1 MITAR
6 QVKGQSPLLGSWMC
20 VCVYVCAC
28 MHAQLC
34 LTFCDPWT
42 ITHQAPLSMEFSRQE
57 YWSWLVLPTPVHLPH
72 PKIKPTSP
80 VSPVS
85 LPLSHQQGLFSS
97 SFLTQAAPVKYKTQ
111 SKPSG
116 NAVER
121 MNNVINMWMKLYS
134 INWLL
139 IIPCLRLWLRLAN
152 IKSIQQCWWIST
164 SVTLI
169 TYWEVSHYLNTIN
182 LTCLRYIYIK
192 YLGWFNLF
200 FFI

>member
-1 MITAR
+1 MLTDLSRVEHFILKQVIDRDNSKASQRTKSLAR
-6 QVKGQSPLLGSWMC
+6 FLNVC

-42 ITHQAPLSMEFSRQE
+42 ITHQAPLSLEFSRQE

-139 IIPCLRLWLRLAN
+139 IIPCLRL
-152 IKSIQQCWWIST
+152 
-164 SVTLI
+164 
-169 TYWEVSHYLNTIN
+169 
-182 LTCLRYIYIK
+182 
-192 YLGWFNLF
+192 
-200 FFI
+200 